1 MANDLRYV
9 NSGDKILA
17 SQYNKIVDYVNGP
30 GEYSTGEYTTTNKGV
45 LYQNGDEYING
56 EGDKPIPLL
65 QGSIRCVYDS
75 ATSSY
80 SDCYHLQL
88 GATESQTYDS
98 FTLDNRPI
106 QSIYVCNLENDTYN
120 FKVSS
125 DTWDQVNQG
134 LLNTKI
140 KTTLPEEISSF
151 YDGLKGV
158 FYTLDTL
165 SSDNHGNDDVDIASI
180 HTLLVI
186 TNHPEYSLSIEQK
199 DNPLDNAVFNLLETD
214 EQLSSLDFALSSLT
228 QKYSFPIISY
238 TQILSTDYYQQ
249 NLIQHHLGGYRYYTP
264 FPKFPWEV
272 NVNTGRIERAYVQI
286 GTHMFDSEISA
297 TDISGDNYLMVDID
311 NLSCELGNSPKHDAT
326 IVPFKMFNFQRGLQV
341 EYYNF
346 LPVVPCWERYDV

>member
-65 QGSIRCVYDS
+65 QGSIRCVYNSD
-75 ATSSY
+75 TSSY
-80 SDCYHLQL
+80 NDYYHLQL
-88 GATESQTYDS
+88 GATEIQTYES
-98 FTLDNRPI
+98 FTLDNIPI
-106 QSIYVCNLENDTYN
+106 QSIYVCNVENDQFN

-125 DTWDQVNQG
+125 DTWDDVNQG

-140 KTTLPEEISSF
+140 KTTLPEDISSF

-165 SSDNHGNDDVDIASI
+165 SSDNHGNDDTNIATI
-180 HTLLVI
+180 YKFLVI
-186 TNHPEYSLSIEQK
+186 TNHPEYSLSIKQE
-199 DNPLDNAVFNLLETD
+199 DNPLDNAVFNLLEND
-214 EQLSSLDFALSSLT
+214 EQLSSLDFGLSSLK

-272 NVNTGRIERAYVQI
+272 NINTGHIERAYVQI

-297 TDISGDNYLMVDID
+297 TDISGDNYLMVDIE
-311 NLSCELGNSPKHDAT
+311 NLSCELGDSPRHDAT

-346 LPVVPCWERYDV
+346 MPVVPCWEKYDV